1 MSTPLPTRR
10 SNGARIAAF
19 VGAGV
24 VGLLAVVVLAA
35 GGVALWANGKKDD
48 SGYLTTKSQRFA
60 TTTYALATDDLDID
74 SHGTGWLVDTDRY
87 GKVRV
92 KVEPRAGQPLFV
104 GIARSDDVARY
115 LSGTAHAEL
124 TDVSTDPFR
133 AEYRPHS
140 GSRPSTSP
148 AQQRFWTA
156 SVQGSGRQTLTW
168 DVEQGSWS
176 VVVMNADASRNVDVR
191 ASVGANVPILST
203 IAWVALG
210 VGALLLLVA
219 GGLVVLGV
227 RKRA

>member
-10 SNGARIAAF
+10 SSGARIAAF

-35 GGVALWANGKKDD
+35 GGVALWANGEKDD

-60 TTTYALATDDLDID
+60 TSTYALATDDLDVD
-74 SHGTGWLVDTDRY
+74 SHGTGWLIDTDRY

-92 KVEPRAGQPLFV
+92 KVEPGAGESLFV

-115 LSGTAHAEL
+115 LSGTAYAEL
-124 TDVSTDPFR
+124 TDVSTDPFS
-133 AEYRPHS
+133 AQYRPHA
-140 GSRPSTSP
+140 GNEPSTSP

-156 SVQGSGRQTLTW
+156 SAQGSGPQTLTW

-176 VVVMNADASRNVDVR
+176 VVAMNADGSRKVDVH

-210 VGALLLLVA
+210 VGALLLLAA
-219 GGLVVLGV
+219 GGLVFLGA
-227 RKRA
+227 RRRA